1 MLKNILLIQIQIQ
14 KPLFK
19 DGDLACFKPHLT
31 KYHGISPFTHRF
43 KDGRVTMI
51 GGGNLQIL
59 DVKHGG
65 VDDTDSDYATYT
77 CRAENDVDSVDAE
90 ARLNV
95 LGMVL
100 DIQHN
105 YTVYF

>member
-1 MLKNILLIQIQIQ
+1 MIQIQIQ
-14 KPLFK
+14 KTLFK
-19 DGDLACFKPHLT
+19 DDDPVSFKPHLT

-59 DVKHGG
+59 DVKHSGM
-65 VDDTDSDYATYT
+65 DDTDSDYATYT

-95 LGMVL
+95 LGTVL
-100 DIQHN
+100 DYQHN